1 MGHSVLS
8 GRHMKKIKEEQVKPV
23 IQNEKLYLFTTKTCP
38 NCRIIKKI
46 LEDEH
51 VDYELID
58 AEEQVDLTKRFS
70 VMQAP
75 TLVVANDKSYAKYV
89 NVSNIRKYIEERS

>member
-8 GRHMKKIKEEQVKPV
+8 GRHMKKIKEEQVQPV

-75 TLVVANDKSYAKYV
+75 TLVVANDRAMQ
-89 NVSNIRKYIEERS
+89 NM

>member
-1 MGHSVLS
+1 
-8 GRHMKKIKEEQVKPV
+8 MKKIKEEQVQPV

-58 AEEQVDLTKRFS
+58 AEEQVDFTKRFS

-89 NVSNIRKYIEERS
+89 NVSNIRKYIEERA